1 VIKVSCKQLTNW
13 IQQKQPV
20 MIKTAQVETTFLIV
34 KLYEDARKM
43 FAYDRYAKLTQI
55 ALDDIIS
62 IQPVRIDGS
71 FYLENR
77 LVKAIG

>member
-1 VIKVSCKQLTNW
+1 VIKVSCKQLTRW

-20 MIKTAQVETTFLIV
+20 MIRTAQGETTFLIV
-34 KLYEDARKM
+34 KLYEDAKKL
-43 FAYDRYAKLTQI
+43 FAYDRYAKLTTI

-62 IQPVRIDGS
+62 IQPVRIYGS
-71 FYLENR
+71 FYVQNC